1 MGFCLQEMGYPS
13 DRGWGAGSPRS
24 APGCFAPC
32 VAPTLGCFSPQLQ
45 TLGKSRA
52 VSANVQP
59 GQATMAML
67 MGTTGKAESTP
78 EFPQVS
84 VSHDL

>member
-1 MGFCLQEMGYPS
+1 MQEVQGLLL
-13 DRGWGAGSPRS
+13 AVLTH
-24 APGCFAPC
+24 

-45 TLGKSRA
+45 TLAKSSA

-59 GQATMAML
+59 GQAKMGML
-67 MGTTGKAESTP
+67 MGTTGEAESTP

-84 VSHDL
+84 LSHSL